1 VNILAAGRAFAISV
15 FAVAATLLATTV
27 GAQSQPPNPP
37 ADKNLAEDLQR
48 LRELWPAGRYRI
60 TAGDVLELAFP
71 FVPEFNQTVTVQP
84 DGYIALRGISE
95 IAVAGHMVSEVK
107 DSITVAYASIL
118 RDPVITVALKDFE
131 RPYFVVAGEVS
142 KPGRYELRGAVTLT
156 AALAI
161 AGGPVPGAKK
171 SEVILF
177 RRYSAD
183 AVEAK
188 AVDLQKMYAK
198 HDLSEDPVL
207 RPGDTLFVPK
217 SRMSSIA
224 PYIPKPGIGL
234 FAPF

>member
-1 VNILAAGRAFAISV
+1 
-15 FAVAATLLATTV
+15 
-27 GAQSQPPNPP
+27 
-37 ADKNLAEDLQR
+37 
-48 LRELWPAGRYRI
+48 
-60 TAGDVLELAFP
+60 
-71 FVPEFNQTVTVQP
+71 
-84 DGYIALRGISE
+84 
-95 IAVAGHMVSEVK
+95 
-107 DSITVAYASIL
+107 
-118 RDPVITVALKDFE
+118 
-131 RPYFVVAGEVS
+131 
-142 KPGRYELRGAVTLT
+142 
-156 AALAI
+156 
-161 AGGPVPGAKK
+161 VPGAKK